1 MQKEFWQERWQQNQ
15 IGFHSEEI
23 NHHLLKV
30 WPALNIAPGSRVFVP
45 FCGKSK
51 DMLWLQAQG
60 FEVIGVEL
68 SQLAVQ
74 AFFAENELPAATGRQ
89 GRFTVTEAENLRI
102 YCGDFFDL
110 TVDDLTG
117 VAAVYDR
124 ASLVALPAG
133 MRAAYA
139 AHMQQLLGPGTKTLL
154 MTFDYSQHEM
164 QGPPFSVQTAEVL
177 ALYSSWCDVDLLYTR
192 DILDREPHF
201 RDKGVSWM
209 QEQVYVLT
217 GL

>member
-1 MQKEFWQERWQQNQ
+1 MQKEFWHERWQQNQ

-89 GRFTVTEAENLRI
+89 GRFRVTEAENLRI

-124 ASLVALPAG
+124 ASLVALPAE

-139 AHMQQLLGPGTKTLL
+139 EHMQQLLGPGTKTLL
-154 MTFDYSQHEM
+154 VTFDYSQHEM
-164 QGPPFSVQTAEVL
+164 LGPPFSVQTAEVL